1 MKRVISFALSI
12 FLLFGCVLPVL
23 AADGVPAPVM
33 DATKSV
39 VRILSEY
46 SRSSATGSGFVIK
59 NEPGEVLIATND
71 HVVEG
76 NPHTISVWVSED
88 RQVEAE
94 IVFTTSERDLCVLRL
109 KEAVDMMPL
118 KLSKEEPQHGAA
130 IYAVGFP
137 GAGDILS
144 DTAAHTSDS
153 ATITD
158 GIISAIRTFTI
169 EKGGRSVKLLQV
181 NAAINSGNS
190 GGPLFNTAGEVIG
203 INTYKVNAESQ
214 GIFGSVAVS
223 ELWDLL
229 NQYGIVIPEEEPETT
244 GEPIQESTV
253 PELNPVWLA
262 GGAAVVVIVSLA
274 VVITVR
280 KKSKTKKGKDR
291 EVQKVALTKYM
302 ERYPQG
308 LGIGGAVSLLLPAA
322 IQLRNLHND
331 GKLHLQICPDNILV
345 GAEGS
350 FLRDAVSGESARFN
364 SGFAAPEVYKSAG
377 FGITSDI
384 YSFAAVLY
392 YVATG
397 RIPSNSLQQELLEQ
411 DFALLTDE
419 AFAGIIRGCMAFS
432 SFNRTQSMQELIYS
446 IAAFNV
452 VSPISA
458 VQQADAPAVEKTAST
473 TEKASKSKGKSRKW
487 ISVTIVL
494 ALVCT
499 AAFLMMQKQTPVS
512 MEAETT
518 LPVEATEAVVQL
530 SPEAL
535 KYNKAVDLFKN
546 GEYGKAAIAFAKLGD
561 YQDAKEIS
569 FKIWNA
575 IADRKV
581 LDLGCAVFALKEDG
595 TVFSGATSGAAIPNV
610 DTWTDI
616 VAIEGMSSWDY
627 VAGLRADG
635 TVLISDINKTWQIE
649 QAGWTNIV
657 AITVS
662 GPYIFG
668 LKYDGTVV
676 SCKVARDWHDVKVQ
690 DETIYLE
697 KVSSL
702 KDVVRIDVGEE
713 WFNQNDGPNRL
724 GLWVWTADGA
734 VLYDFEPYED
744 QSVVDIDNSDVGFAI
759 LRKNGTVCFHQQ
771 RRLDESGVN
780 NVVKK
785 LTEEVSTW
793 TDIISI
799 NNNNTKIT
807 GIKADGTVVG
817 YKADELNKISD
828 VVDIQTHNFGTDILA
843 ACLKSDG
850 TVQLVAPGHLGEHHA
865 KKISA
870 WENIRLPAD
879 QGALLAQIELVHIT
893 SEDNPAEISAE
904 AKAYNKAVQ
913 LFKNKE
919 YAKAAIALAKL
930 GDFRDAKQISKQIW
944 DAIAIRETLSAG
956 GSHTVGIKNDG
967 TVTACGNNNYGQCDV
982 GDWTDIVA
990 VSAGVDHTVGLR
1002 SDGTVVA
1009 AGMGGS
1015 DWINV
1020 SEWTDIV
1027 SVFTG
1032 YCLTVGIKSDGSI
1045 VTTATGNMLKEAT
1058 YLSWTDVVALDFSY
1072 WWGSAGSVV
1081 ALTSDGTSY
1090 SYSNIGTLCDIIN
1103 IATESHLTAAV
1114 KSDGTVLT
1122 FKEDKRPWNQLN
1134 IDKVSDWNNI
1144 IAIDIGSD
1152 HILGLKSDG
1161 TAVACGDNSN
1171 KERNVEKWS
1180 DIVSISAGGDYSVG
1194 LKSDG
1199 TVVKAGI
1206 SHNNLS
1212 AVSKWA
1218 NIRLPADQDAL
1229 LAQIKLDYIT

>member
-308 LGIGGAVSLLLPAA
+308 LGISGAVSLLLPAA

-345 GAEGS
+345 GVEGS
-350 FLRDAVSGESARFN
+350 SLRNAVSGESARFN

-473 TEKASKSKGKSRKW
+473 AEKTSKSKGKSRKW
-487 ISVTIVL
+487 IPVTIGLV
-494 ALVCT
+494 LVCT
-499 AAFLMMQKQTPVS
+499 AAVLLMQQQAPVS
-512 MEAETT
+512 LEAETT
-518 LPVEATEAVVQL
+518 IPAETTEAVQL

-535 KYNKAVDLFKN
+535 KYNEAVDLFKN
-546 GEYGKAAIAFAKLGD
+546 GEYGKAAIAFAKLGN
-561 YQDAKEIS
+561 YRDAQEIS
-569 FKIWNA
+569 YQIWDAIAERKTLDMHNA
-575 IADRKV
+575 IY
-581 LDLGCAVFALKEDG
+581 AVKEDG
-595 TVFSGATSGAAIPNV
+595 RVVCGKIHGVTQADTSS
-610 DTWTDI
+610 WTDI
-616 VAIEGMSSWDY
+616 IAISRRKSY
-627 VAGLRADG
+627 SHIAGLRSDG
-635 TVLISDINKTWQIE
+635 TVLLSGAISHTGTQTANYTIE
-649 QAGWTNIV
+649 DEGWTN
-657 AITVS
+657 
-662 GPYIFG
+662 
-668 LKYDGTVV
+668 VV
-676 SCKVARDWHDVKVQ
+676 SI
-690 DETIYLE
+690 E
-697 KVSSL
+697 
-702 KDVVRIDVGEE
+702 
-713 WFNQNDGPNRL
+713 L
-724 GLWVWTADGA
+724 GQPFVYG
-734 VLYDFEPYED
+734 
-744 QSVVDIDNSDVGFAI
+744 
-759 LRKNGTVCFHQQ
+759 
-771 RRLDESGVN
+771 
-780 NVVKK
+780 
-785 LTEEVSTW
+785 
-793 TDIISI
+793 
-799 NNNNTKIT
+799 
-807 GIKADGTVVG
+807 
-817 YKADELNKISD
+817 
-828 VVDIQTHNFGTDILA
+828 
-843 ACLKSDG
+843 LKSDG
-850 TVQLVAPGHLGEHHA
+850 TVICHTIKGGYTSITSEEEAAHHKKVSALRDVIKIRAAEGELWAWTTSGVVLRNFEPFEDSSVIDVDGWNDVIGTLKSDGTISFHLRSAVIDKKNAEYRMKWFETNTSQLTNMVSFSMGNWCVTGLCPDGIVVGEYSEKFNKVSADIVALSQTAALTSDGTLFVVGDIGDDYM
-865 KKISA
+865 KKLNLI
-870 WENIRLPAD
+870 ENIRIPAD

-1032 YCLTVGIKSDGSI
+1032 YCLTVGVKSDGSI